1 MVADIVRA
9 ARESF
14 EEVEFLLSAVACA
27 AFSSRFATLL
37 QPVPAPEVFLDRL
50 TGECDIVAIRAALDG
65 LPAGPRDLARED
77 VVATLTH
84 HTICLV
90 RYVLFGPSG
99 SALAL
104 QRVVSIHPAS
114 DKNVHTRLA
123 MNPARQFP
131 LQPSE
136 RTIRNRRT
144 FELDSGT
151 MGTFESFHGA
161 PGAAWYSILHHG
173 LLESA
178 DDPANVS
185 TGRAYGDGLY
195 LAEQLS
201 ICIAFAP
208 PARIWL
214 KPQWPRSLAA
224 IGVFDVVASNVVRR
238 APIDPTLPKNFVVAD
253 EASVALKEIQVLTCV
268 GASARRGTGNCSAL
282 LIVYAICLVAL
293 GGGAVSV
300 LNMFPGQ

>member
-9 ARESF
+9 ARECC

-50 TGECDIVAIRAALDG
+50 TGECDIVSIRAALDG
-65 LPAGPRDLARED
+65 LPASPRDLARED
-77 VVATLTH
+77 IVTTLPH

-90 RYVLFGPSG
+90 RYFLFGSSG

-104 QRVVSIHPAS
+104 QKIVSRYPVS
-114 DKNVHTRLA
+114 DDTVHVRLT
-123 MNPARQFP
+123 MSPARQFP

-136 RTIRNRRT
+136 RTVRNRRT

-161 PGAAWYSILHHG
+161 PGAAWYSILHNG

-195 LAEQLS
+195 LAEQLA
-201 ICIAFAP
+201 ICIPFAP
-208 PARIWL
+208 PSRIWL

-224 IGVFDVVASNVVRR
+224 IGVFDVIASNVVRR
-238 APIDPTLPKNFVVAD
+238 APMDRTLPKHFVVAD
-253 EASVALKEIQVLTCV
+253 EASVALREIRVLACV
-268 GASARRGTGNCSAL
+268 GASVRRGNGSCSAL
-282 LIVYAICLVAL
+282 LIVYAICLIAL
-293 GGGAVSV
+293 GGGAVSM
-300 LNMFPGQ
+300 LNMFISP